1 MEFLVLLFTD
11 YTLRTVALGAAV
23 LGVVSGALG
32 SYAVLRRQSL
42 LGDAMS
48 HAALPG
54 VVIAFIL
61 TGLKTP
67 LVLIL
72 GAAVAG
78 WLGALLVMLIT
89 GETRLKQ
96 DSALGIVLAV
106 FFGFGLVL
114 LTWVQRQGTAG
125 QSGLDRFL
133 FGRAAAMVMQ
143 DVIVMAVLG
152 AIALGL
158 VFLFWK
164 EFKLLSF
171 DPDFGASLGF
181 PIRVLDILL
190 TTLIVIAIVIGLQ
203 TVGVVLMSAM
213 IVAPAAAARQW
224 TDRLD
229 LMVAI
234 SAFFGALAGVSGAL
248 ISSLTTGLATGP
260 TIVLCASLIVAL
272 SLLIAPN
279 RGLVWN
285 WLQRQRNRQ
294 RLRTLAVLEALYRM
308 GLHHGDPY
316 RPHSLRSLQAT
327 VRGRGVNFTLQQLAA
342 RGWVRATAPDEWA
355 LTTAGLA
362 RLQEQ
367 LQSMG
372 GRAAEEAAGGDLP
385 GNEQEALLFG
395 RREERS

>member
-1 MEFLVLLFTD
+1 MEFLILLFTD
-11 YTLRTVALGAAV
+11 YTLRTVALGSAV
-23 LGVVSGALG
+23 LGLVSGALG

-78 WLGALLVMLIT
+78 WLGALLVMLVT
-89 GETRLKQ
+89 GQTRLKQ

-114 LTWVQRQGTAG
+114 LTWVQRQGGAG
-125 QSGLDRFL
+125 QSGLERFL
-133 FGRAAAMVMQ
+133 FGRAAAMIMP

-181 PIRVLDILL
+181 PMRALDIVL

-224 TDRLD
+224 TDRLGV
-229 LMVAI
+229 MVLI
-234 SAFFGALAGVSGAL
+234 SAFFGALAGISGAL
-248 ISSLTTGLATGP
+248 ISSLAAGLATGP
-260 TIVLCASLIVAL
+260 TIVLCVSVIVAL
-272 SLLIAPN
+272 SLFLAPN

-308 GLHHGDPY
+308 GLHHQDPY
-316 RPHSLRSLQAT
+316 RPHSLRSLRA
-327 VRGRGVNFTLQQLAA
+327 VIRGRGVRFTLQQLAG
-342 RGWVRATAPDEWA
+342 RDWVRATGPDEWA
-355 LTTAGLA
+355 LTAAGLTW
-362 RLQEQ
+362 LQAQ
-367 LQSMG
+367 LDHLGAQG
-372 GRAAEEAAGGDLP
+372 QDEAVDGEGAD
-385 GNEQEALLFG
+385 NRVELLRFG
-395 RREERS
+395 QREKTP